1 VLGLAVGPEKGV
13 LVSAGAD
20 ETIKMW

>member
-1 VLGLAVGPEKGV
+1 VLGLAVGPEKGL